1 MVIPSR
7 QFDPVLITTLKQY
20 IEANPVAFQDMMAAV
35 LIAALELRDSNR
47 THVAQELKIPLRTLR
62 TKLLIIESL
71 GYTVP
76 PPKRGVAKKI

>member
-7 QFDPVLITTLKQY
+7 QFDPALITTLKKY
-20 IEANPVAFQDMMAAV
+20 IEVNPVTFQDMMAAV

-47 THVAQELKIPLRTLR
+47 THVSQELKIPMRTLR
-62 TKLLIIESL
+62 NKLLMVESL

-76 PPKRGVAKKI
+76 PPKWGVPKKV